1 MRLGSKALWVAGCLS
16 LAMTA
21 FSADAPVPV
30 GHWKLDGDAQ
40 DGAAPAHAGKIEGRI
55 EFEASPVGGGEKTS
69 AAWLNGV
76 DAFVTVEN
84 APELNFGTGD
94 FSVSAWILPLEMRR
108 AGVATKD
115 AKTGWALSV
124 LQDGSVHFEA
134 GAEGAREK
142 LATPAGAVALG
153 QWYHL
158 VASIARGGEAK
169 LFVNG
174 EALAS
179 GKIGAGNLDN
189 AAPLLL
195 GNLPGEAP
203 PDLIKKKGLPNA
215 FCGMLDDVRLYK
227 GALSSD
233 DVAKLTDAGIITA
246 RRRPQTKT
254 PFAGKFSLEPNEV
267 VVFVGEENLASEPQ
281 TAYLETLLL
290 TGLRSPSTKFRNMAW
305 EGDTVYEQWRILN
318 FGSWRRQMDR
328 VNASIVI
335 AQYGQMEALQGKAA
349 LDKFIAAYE
358 KLFDEFGQGTQR
370 IVLVSPMPFEKN
382 APPMPDQSTHNAD
395 VKLYA
400 DAIGQLAKKHGYL
413 FVDLFSALEKTAD
426 PAKRLTSNGVQLTPD
441 GQWAAALAIA
451 QALGAETKL
460 TRDPSSGAVSA
471 EPLRAAILAKNKL
484 WFNYWRP
491 GNWAFLAGDRTEQPS
506 SRDHRDARIRW
517 FPAELQE
524 YQALIQR
531 AEVKIEEL
539 ARDGK

>member
-1 MRLGSKALWVAGCLS
+1 MRILIVLLALVSCS
-16 LAMTA
+16 LPRHGFCGEGTA
-21 FSADAPVPV
+21 LA
-30 GHWKLDGDAQ
+30 GHWKLDGDAA
-40 DGAAPAHAGKIEGRI
+40 DAATPAHAGKIEGRI
-55 EFEASPVGGGEKTS
+55 EFEASPVGSGEKNS

-84 APELNFGTGD
+84 AAELNVGAGD
-94 FSVSAWILPLEMRR
+94 FSISAWILPLEMRR
-108 AGVATKD
+108 AGIVSKD
-115 AKTGWALSV
+115 AKAGWALSMA
-124 LQDGSVHFEA
+124 QDGSVHFEA

-158 VASIARGGEAK
+158 VTSVARGGEAK

-179 GKIGAGNLDN
+179 GKIDAGNFDN

-203 PDLIKKKGLPNA
+203 LDVIKKKGLPNA

-227 GALSSD
+227 GALSAD

-281 TAYLETLLL
+281 TGYLETLLL
-290 TGLRSPSTKFRNMAW
+290 TGLRAPSIRFRNMAW

-328 VNASIVI
+328 VNASVVI
-335 AQYGQMEALQGKAA
+335 AQYGQMEALQGKAS

-358 KLFDEFGQGTQR
+358 KLLDEFAQSTQR

-382 APPMPDQSTHNAD
+382 AAPMPDQSTHNAD
-395 VKLYA
+395 VKMYA
-400 DAIGQLAKKHGYL
+400 DAIGQLAKKRNYL
-413 FVDLFSALEKTAD
+413 FVDLYSALEKTAD

-441 GQWAAALAIA
+441 GQWAAAQAIA
-451 QALGAETKL
+451 KSLGAESKL
-460 TRDPSSGAVSA
+460 TRDPSSGTVSA

-484 WFNYWRP
+484 WFEYWRP

-539 ARDGK
+539 AKP